1 MHASET
7 AALCVPGPIMGGRGA
22 FGIAYAFPPGQ
33 EVTRAVQMQMNLI
46 AMRTNPKN
54 KAAKKRDDVRH
65 LEERCKQFLRS
76 TDDIVTTSIAY
87 PGGLRGLVQ
96 AREAAVNLLLQVMRE
111 TPRPVSGKRL
121 GRNAA

>member
-1 MHASET
+1 MRASKTT
-7 AALCVPGPIMGGRGA
+7 ALRVPVSIRGGRRA
-22 FGIAYAFPPGQ
+22 FGIAYASPSGQ

-46 AMRTNPKN
+46 AMRTNPRS
-54 KAAKKRDDVRH
+54 KAARKRDDVRP

-96 AREAAVNLLLQVMRE
+96 AREAAVKLLLQVMRE
-111 TPRPVSGKRL
+111 TPRPVPAKRP